1 MNNDELK
8 KKIVEIVAMAICE
21 ADELPFVETAEYI
34 ADELISAGIGFT
46 KPFRQRI

>member
-21 ADELPFVETAEYI
+21 ADELPFK
-34 ADELISAGIGFT
+34 DNP
-46 KPFRQRI
+46 PF